1 MKLQT
6 LLLQAFVVLFGF
18 MGCATTSSA
27 TCPTGEKAPVNAS
40 VQPATLKGGE
50 SANLE
55 VLNMHCGRCT
65 AKVRKALREDFKFD
79 QVSVDLESKRAG
91 LSCPAAQKSCD
102 LGAAIQALN
111 DLGYATKR
119 L

>member
-1 MKLQT
+1 MKST
-6 LLLQAFVVLFGF
+6 LLLSLVTLLLSSA
-18 MGCATTSSA
+18 CATKALA
-27 TCPTGEKAPVNAS
+27 TCPTGDKAPVNAS
-40 VQPATLKGGE
+40 VQPASLKGGE

-65 AKVRKALREDFKFD
+65 AKVRKALREDFKFEE
-79 QVSVDLESKRAG
+79 VKVDLDSKRAS